1 MRINILTV
9 FLLLLGIT
17 TMYHLLP
24 KMKPTPPVP
33 HIHPRGFHQTW
44 NINRSRPLLN
54 AVTQKPIPSVVNRAR
69 RCADNCILREY
80 MDIML

>member
-1 MRINILTV
+1 MRINILTLL
-9 FLLLLGIT
+9 LLLLGIT

-24 KMKPTPPVP
+24 KMKPAPIP

-54 AVTQKPIPSVVNRAR
+54 AVKHKPIPSMVNRAR